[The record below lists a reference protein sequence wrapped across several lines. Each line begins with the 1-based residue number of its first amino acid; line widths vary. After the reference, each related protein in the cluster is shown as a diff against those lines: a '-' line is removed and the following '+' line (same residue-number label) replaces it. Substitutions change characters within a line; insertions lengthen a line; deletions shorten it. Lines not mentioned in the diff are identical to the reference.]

1 MSEHFVLKNG
11 VAIPAVGFGT
21 YKATAQGPEALETAI
36 KAGYRHFDTASFYG
50 NEAILGETVRKSGI
64 PRRDFFITTKLW
76 KADMGYETTLRAAEN
91 SLKALGT
98 DYLDLYLIHWP
109 RPDLSADWR
118 TLDAET
124 WRAMEKLYE
133 DGLCR
138 AVGVSN
144 FLVPHLENIERSC
157 KVLPMVNQIEF
168 HPGYLQWETV
178 AYCHKNGILPEAWSP
193 LGRGRVLNHP
203 LLCEIAAG
211 YGVSAA
217 QLCVRFAL
225 QNGVLPLV
233 KSTSAARIR
242 ENFSVFSFTITESD
256 MDAIRGLP
264 ACGWS
269 GEHPDRVRQA
279 AQTW

>member
-21 YKATAQGPEALETAI
+21 YKATAQGSEALEAAI

-178 AYCHKNGILPEAWSP
+178 AYCQKNGILPEAWSP

-242 ENFSVFSFTITESD
+242 ENFSVFSFAITESD